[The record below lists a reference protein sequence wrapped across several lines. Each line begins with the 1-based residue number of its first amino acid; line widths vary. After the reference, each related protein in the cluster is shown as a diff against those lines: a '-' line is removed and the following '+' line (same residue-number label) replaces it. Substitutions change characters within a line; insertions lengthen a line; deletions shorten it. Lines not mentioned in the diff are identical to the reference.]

1 MVSGPLHLHLQSR
14 AKSSKAPIKKYR
26 IYQGISL
33 GRGPGNIHGFILP
46 TRIGY
51 CSTANCARCFRYEK
65 SDVDLTC
72 VQPHYYRVCQAEP
85 YYRLGEVASSSS

>member
-1 MVSGPLHLHLQSR
+1 MVSGPLHLYLQSW
-14 AKSSKAPIKKYR
+14 AKSSQAPIKKQR
-26 IYQGISL
+26 IHQGISL
-33 GRGPGNIHGFILP
+33 GRGAGNIHGFILP

-51 CSTANCARCFRYEK
+51 CSIINCARCFWYEK

-85 YYRLGEVASSSS
+85 YYRLDEVVSSSS